1 MKRGVNMTNLTIE
14 EKLKAYI
21 LINYK
26 SLRDFV
32 NNSGVGLSYTTID
45 GMLKRGL
52 GRSSIHNVI
61 KVCNALHI
69 STDALAEGSIVEVK
83 DDDIAPIDLKKF
95 AKNITVAN
103 LELDGKPLSKYER
116 RLVAMGL
123 NMAVEMIRDN
133 RQ

>member
-1 MKRGVNMTNLTIE
+1 MPNRTIE

-26 SLRDFV
+26 SIRDFV
-32 NNSGVGLSYTTID
+32 NNSGVELSYTTID

-69 STDALAEGSIVEVK
+69 STDALAEGRIEEVK
-83 DDDIAPIDLKKF
+83 ESDLDAQDLKKI
-95 AKNITVAN
+95 AKTYGDVSN
-103 LELDGKPLSKYER
+103 LQLDGKPLSKHER
-116 RLVAMGL
+116 RIVQMSL
-123 NMAVEMIRDN
+123 NMAIEMIRDN
-133 RQ
+133 RT

>member
-69 STDALAEGSIVEVK
+69 STDALAEGSIVEIK
-83 DDDIAPIDLKKF
+83 DDDMAPIDLKKF
-95 AKNITVAN
+95 TKNITVAN

-116 RLVAMGL
+116 RLVSMGL